1 MKQSDSVKIW
11 MCRGRA
17 IDLGKTL
24 IMGVMNVTPDSFSD
38 GGSFVDPAVAVK
50 RALEMVDE
58 GASIIDI
65 GGESSRPGSL
75 PVPAEE
81 QIRRTVPVIKALAEQ
96 SDCLISIDTMSAEVA
111 RAALEAGAHII
122 NDISAF
128 ERDPEMAALAAEYQA
143 GAILMHMQGA
153 PSTMQNNPHYDS
165 ATDEVCSYLQTRAA
179 LTIAAGLNP
188 ACIAL
193 DPGIGFGKTQPHN
206 IELLQS
212 IPSLRELGYPVL
224 IGASRKSLIG
234 FLTGREVDDR
244 LAGSLGV
251 AAHAIMQGAEILRVH
266 DVKETCDIATV
277 LDRLSHHECAS

>member
-1 MKQSDSVKIW
+1 
-11 MCRGRA
+11 
-17 IDLGKTL
+17 
-24 IMGVMNVTPDSFSD
+24 MNVTPDSFSD
-38 GGSFVDPAVAVK
+38 GGCFVEPAVAVK
-50 RALEMVDE
+50 RALEMIDE
-58 GASIIDI
+58 GAALIDI

-75 PVPAEE
+75 PVPAAE
-81 QIRRTVPVIKALAEQ
+81 QIRRTVPVIQALAEQ
-96 SDCLISIDTMSAEVA
+96 TDCLISIDTMSAEVA

-128 ERDPEMAALAAEYQA
+128 EHDSEMAALAAEYQA

-153 PSTMQNNPHYDS
+153 PSTMQENPHYDCV
-165 ATDEVCSYLQTRAA
+165 TDEVCAYLQTRANVA
-179 LTIAAGLNP
+179 IAAGLNP

-212 IPSLRELGYPVL
+212 ISVLRNLGHPVL

-234 FLTGREVDDR
+234 FLTGREVDER
-244 LAGSLGV
+244 LAGSLAV
-251 AAHAIMQGAEILRVH
+251 AAHAILQGAEILRVH

-277 LDRLSHHECAS
+277 LDSLSPHECDS